1 MLPSRFLV
9 VVFISFAVLLSL
21 ASITAAQTVSTLFSF
36 TGLPAVS
43 APSGPLTQGRAGL
56 LYGTSLAGG
65 ILNLGTVY
73 KISTSGSGDIV
84 YTFEQVHGANPYLGV
99 MLATD
104 GRLYTTTPLGGAG
117 GFGVVDQISKSGVAT
132 LLHDFTGGYDER
144 EPWGAP
150 VEASDGNL
158 YGAVNGGSVE
168 PGAVY
173 KLTTSGIFSTIHNFT
188 GYDGFSPQSSLIQAA
203 DGKLYG
209 TTYGT
214 TNVGG
219 ANCGT
224 IVKLTLSGT
233 GKAAYTFPCDSGGAN
248 PSAPLV
254 QATDGNFYGTTLYGG
269 TDGEGTIFK
278 MTEQGVVSIVHSFG
292 EVSQDGASPNMSLVQ
307 GTDGNLYGVTQ
318 SGGNGYGT
326 IFQMSL
332 SGDYK
337 VLYAFTL
344 SEQNAN
350 PAGGLIQHT
359 NGLFY
364 GTTAGGFLSDP
375 HGTVYSLDMGLGP
388 FVAFV
393 IPIGKVGKSAQILGQ
408 GLTGTTSVTFNG
420 VEAASFKVVSDTY
433 MTAVVPS
440 GATTGPV
447 VVTTPTQTLT
457 SNKNFRISQ

>member
-9 VVFISFAVLLSL
+9 VVFISLAVVFSL
-21 ASITAAQTVSTLFSF
+21 ASVTGAQTVTTLVSFS
-36 TGLPAVS
+36 GLPAVS
-43 APSGPLTQGRAGL
+43 APTGPLTQGRDGL
-56 LYGTSLAGG
+56 LYGTSLSGG

-73 KISTSGSGDIV
+73 KINTFGRGNIV

-104 GRLYTTTPLGGAG
+104 GTFYTTTQLGGAS

-132 LLHDFTGGYDER
+132 LLHDFDGGYDER

-173 KLTTSGIFSTIHNFT
+173 KLTASGIFSTIHNFT

-209 TTYGT
+209 TT
-214 TNVGG
+214 NVGG
-219 ANCGT
+219 ASNCGT
-224 IVKLTLSGT
+224 IVKLTLGGT
-233 GKAAYTFPCDSGGAN
+233 VKSTYSFPCGNGGAN

-269 TDGEGTIFK
+269 TEGEGTIFK
-278 MTEQGVVSIVHSFG
+278 MTAQGVVSILHNFG
-292 EVSQDGASPNMSLVQ
+292 EISLDGASPNMSLVQ
-307 GTDGNLYGVTQ
+307 GTDGNLYGITQ

-326 IFQMSL
+326 IFQTSL

-344 SEQNAN
+344 SEPNAN
-350 PAGGLIQHT
+350 PAAGLLQHT

-364 GTTAGGFLSDP
+364 GTTAGGYLSDP
-375 HGTVYSLDMGLGP
+375 NGTVYSLDMGLDP
-388 FVAFV
+388 FVTFV
-393 IPIGKVGKSAQILGQ
+393 LPVGRPGQTAQILGQ

-433 MTAVVPS
+433 MTAVVPA
-440 GATTGPV
+440 GATTGAV
-447 VVTTPTQTLT
+447 VVATPAGNLS
-457 SNKNFRISQ
+457 SNVSFRISK